1 MSGQR
6 KEMVVQRFNTKG
18 ISFVFNT
25 EGIAHPLYSRCF
37 DFRDKEEMK
46 LRWVLE
52 KEKYCMISLHMKS
65 KKKKK
70 NTNELIYKTET
81 HRHRKQI

>member
-1 MSGQR
+1 
-6 KEMVVQRFNTKG
+6 MVVQRLNTKG

-65 KKKKK
+65 KKKKIQMNSFTK
-70 NTNELIYKTET
+70 QRLTDLENEIMLPKG
-81 HRHRKQI
+81 KG